1 MKEFLLILRGGEE
14 GMADAAE
21 SPEKFQQQMVKWKN
35 WMEGLGKQGKLIAGH
50 PLAKEGKV
58 ISGGKKVVTDG
69 PFVEGKEMVGG
80 YLMIRAEGV
89 PDAVLIAKNCPIFEY
104 DGIVEIRE
112 VQAGPV

>member
-14 GMADAAE
+14 GMSDAQK
-21 SPEKFQQQMVKWKN
+21 SPEKFQQQMLKWKN

-50 PLAKEGKV
+50 PLAKEGTV

-80 YLMIRAEGV
+80 YLMIKANDV
-89 PDAVLIAKNCPIFEY
+89 PDAVAIAKNCPIFEY
-104 DGIVEIRE
+104 DGIVEVRE